1 MKKIIMKQE
10 KTFFFLRSF
19 LVFSLLL
26 LVGCATVRNPVP
38 RKKITRAQIPGM
50 PEIRTFPCLTGTD
63 LQASLA
69 ASFNQEGKED
79 FLVSED
85 GKKEYKTLIIS
96 GGGANGA
103 YGAGLL
109 NGWLDKGTR
118 PLFKVITGVSTGA
131 IMAPLVF
138 LGQDYKEILK
148 EYYTTTSTRDV
159 MASRGLF
166 GFLFGDSLVSSRP
179 LKRQIASI
187 FDDQLLERVA
197 YQHQRGRRLFV
208 GTVNLD
214 ADKLVIWDMGAIA
227 KRGDKDLFHK
237 IILASASIPGVF
249 PPISFDVEV
258 NGVEYDELHI
268 DGGTLGQMFSLYGIT
283 AYMREA
289 LEREKVDISK
299 IKTKTYIIRNGYM
312 TSRYMEVDR
321 RFMPITE
328 RALDITLD
336 AQGLGEAY
344 KIYLYSQQLS
354 TDYNLAF
361 IPDDFESLSRELFD
375 PIEMKRLYDRG
386 YQDGIEGYDW
396 HKVPPGFRRHPV
408 FNL

>member
-1 MKKIIMKQE
+1 MKRE
-10 KTFFFLRSF
+10 KKFFFFQILF
-19 LVFSLLL
+19 VFSLFLSA
-26 LVGCATVRNPVP
+26 GCAVTRNPVP
-38 RKKITRAQIPGM
+38 RAKIARAQIPGM
-50 PEIRTFPCLTGTD
+50 PEIRTLPCLSGTD
-63 LQASLA
+63 LQANLA
-69 ASFNQEGKED
+69 ASFIQEREED
-79 FLVSED
+79 FPTLEN
-85 GKKEYKTLIIS
+85 GKKEYKSLIIS

-138 LGQDYKEILK
+138 LGEDYKKALK
-148 EYYTTTSTRDV
+148 EYYTTTSTKDV

-166 GFLFGDSLVSSRP
+166 GFLFGDSLASSRP
-179 LKRQIASI
+179 LRKQIAFI
-187 FDDQLLERVA
+187 FDNQVLEKIAR
-197 YQHQRGRRLFV
+197 QHQRGRRLFI

-214 ADKLVIWDMGAIA
+214 ADKLVVWDMGAIA
-227 KRGDKDLFHK
+227 VRGDKNLFHK
-237 IILASASIPGVF
+237 IVLASASIPGIF

-258 NGVEYDELHI
+258 NGVEHDELHI
-268 DGGTLGQMFSLYGIT
+268 DGGTLGQMFSLYSIT
-283 AYMREA
+283 AYMKEA
-289 LEREKVDISK
+289 LQNKGIDTSK

-321 RFMPITE
+321 KFIPITE
-328 RALDITLD
+328 RALDIVLD

-344 KIYLYSQQLS
+344 KIYTYSKQID

-361 IPDDFESLSRELFD
+361 IPGDFESFSREPFD
-375 PIEMKRLYDRG
+375 PNEMKRLYERG
-386 YQDGIEGYDW
+386 YQDGAEGYDW
-396 HKVPPGFRRHPV
+396 HKVPPGFRSHPV